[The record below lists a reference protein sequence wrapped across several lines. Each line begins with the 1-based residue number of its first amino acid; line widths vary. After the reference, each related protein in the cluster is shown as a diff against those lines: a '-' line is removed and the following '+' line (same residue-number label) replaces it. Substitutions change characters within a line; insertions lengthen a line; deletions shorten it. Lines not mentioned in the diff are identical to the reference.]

1 MALTQLQVMSQM
13 APFTADPDHSEEK
26 CWTTQGVVAA
36 KREGDDEFCVASV
49 GETDFPARLLVVF
62 ARLLCSF

>member
-26 CWTTQGVVAA
+26 YWTTQGVVTA
-36 KREGDDEFCVASV
+36 KHEGDDESCVA
-49 GETDFPARLLVVF
+49 
-62 ARLLCSF
+62 